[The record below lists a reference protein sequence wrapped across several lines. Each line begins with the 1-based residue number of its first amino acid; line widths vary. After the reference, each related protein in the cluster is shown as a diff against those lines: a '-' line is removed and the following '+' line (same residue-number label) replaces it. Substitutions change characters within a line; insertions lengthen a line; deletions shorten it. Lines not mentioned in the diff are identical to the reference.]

1 MRVSVIAVSLLS
13 LWSCLAQA
21 EDFFEGVCKPGR
33 YDAAKG
39 IGRRTES
46 PECYA
51 SQEMI
56 RALRDQRSF
65 PVILATPVD
74 SKTTTR
80 MFTFNPQ
87 SHEGYELLLNAPVV
101 ECSQA
106 QESGAVAQCPDP
118 SLRDAFGATQ
128 AIVVDRYDQAQFMDI
143 AAKGART
150 FDKDSNVMFRAR
162 SQKRKLAFVV
172 VKTLHGARAGTGFQ
186 AELDKPQESPL
197 GSYGVIE
204 YTSDGKA
211 LLGNP

>member
-1 MRVSVIAVSLLS
+1 MRASLIAVSLLLSS
-13 LWSCLAQA
+13 LGHAQA
-21 EDFFEGVCKPGR
+21 EDLFAGSCKPGR
-33 YDAAKG
+33 YEATKG
-39 IGRRTES
+39 IGRRS
-46 PECYA
+46 DAPECYT

-65 PVILATPVD
+65 PVILATPTD

-101 ECSQA
+101 ACSQA
-106 QESGAVAQCPDP
+106 QASGAVAQCPDP
-118 SLRDAFGATQ
+118 SLRDVFGATQ

-143 AAKGART
+143 AAKGARS

-162 SQKRKLAFVV
+162 SQKRNSAFVV
-172 VKTLHGARAGTGFQ
+172 VKAHHGAAAGTGFQ
-186 AELDKPQESPL
+186 GELEQPQDKLATFEA
-197 GSYGVIE
+197 ID